1 MEVYELLEHLDKVIE
16 SGSPDSNRT
25 IAFIRHLRDS
35 IELSSALND
44 DLSDARDIFE
54 TNNFEFAART
64 FVRTMSAEFEA
75 RLFQLQRLL
84 LFMTE
89 YEENDLTIHEQIIL
103 RGQSAHIK
111 SNGKVGITAR
121 YYPFQDNLIFTLQI
135 AKNFFGSHVKC
146 DTKDPRW
153 SDVKNFVAIRNRITH
168 PKTIEDLGISA
179 SEADS
184 LNRAQDWLRE
194 SFKSVLMHP
203 ALVKYAKDHG
213 AQT

>member
-16 SGSPDSNRT
+16 SGDSDSDRT

-35 IELSSALND
+35 IELSSALHD

-54 TNNFEFAART
+54 TNNFEFAIRT

-84 LFMTE
+84 LFTSE
-89 YEENDLTIHEQIIL
+89 YEKIDLTIHEQIVL
-103 RGQSAHIK
+103 RGESAHIK
-111 SNGKVGITAR
+111 SNGKVGVTAR
-121 YYPFQDNLIFTLQI
+121 YHPFPDNLVFTLQI
-135 AKNFFGSHVKC
+135 AKKVFGSHVKC

-153 SDVKNFVAIRNRITH
+153 SDVKKFVAVRNRITH
-168 PKTIEDLGISA
+168 PKTIKDLDISD

-184 LNRAQDWLRE
+184 LNKAQDWLRE

-203 ALVKYAKDHG
+203 ALVKYAKDNG
-213 AQT
+213 IQT